1 MTQTPDST
9 SPETTPFYAQDF
21 TKPDGRALTLYGLS
35 PIELT
40 SEVPSPSDEP
50 VDARPEMR
58 WHPLRAEWV
67 IYAAHRLNR
76 TFLPPPEYNP
86 LAPTS
91 DPNHPTELPRGRYD
105 MAVFDNRFPSLSLSA
120 PQPQSVPGTDT
131 RPGTGKCEVVVF
143 SQDASGTLG
152 ELSAERVEL
161 LLRIWAD
168 RTARLEATGQ
178 IKSVLAFENRGVEVG
193 VTLHHPHGQLY
204 AYDHIPPV
212 QAQMLASAE
221 AYFEDRNQPWLSDFV
236 ATERAAAVRLV
247 LDAGEALS
255 VVPPFARYTY
265 ETWVLPSR
273 AASRLSDLTDTEV
286 SAFARVLKD
295 ALQRLDALFGMRM
308 PYLLTLHQAPL
319 GGEYPAFPLHIEI
332 YPYLRSPGKLKYLA
346 GTEQGAGEF
355 ANDNFPERA
364 AADLRAV
371 QLTVKGATVKPVKL

>member
-1 MTQTPDST
+1 MTPLSDLA
-9 SPETTPFYAQDF
+9 SPQTTPFYAQDF
-21 TKPDGRALTLYGLS
+21 TKPDGRSLTLYGLF
-35 PIELT
+35 PIELA
-40 SEVPSPSDEP
+40 SPVPSPSDEP

-58 WHPLRAEWV
+58 WHPLRGEWV
-67 IYAAHRLNR
+67 MYAAHRMGR

-91 DPNHPTELPRGRYD
+91 DPAHPTELPRGRYD
-105 MAVFDNRFPSLSLSA
+105 MAVFDNRFPSLSLLA
-120 PQPQSVPGTDT
+120 PQPEAVPGTDP

-152 ELSAERVEL
+152 GLSADRVEL

-168 RTARLEATGQ
+168 RTARLEATGK

-221 AYFEDRNQPWLSDFV
+221 AHFKDRGQPWLSDFV
-236 ATERAAAVRLV
+236 AAEREAAVRLI

-265 ETWVLPSR
+265 ETWVLPAR
-273 AASRLSDLTDTEV
+273 AASRLSDLSSAEV
-286 SAFARVLKD
+286 TSFARVLKD
-295 ALQRLDALFGMRM
+295 ALLRLDALFGVRM
-308 PYLLTLHQAPL
+308 PYLLTLHQSPL

-355 ANDNFPERA
+355 ANDNFPEGA

-371 QLTVKGATVKPVKL
+371 QL

>member
-1 MTQTPDST
+1 MTQTGTPAAST
-9 SPETTPFYAQDF
+9 FFAEDF

-35 PIELT
+35 PIEVT
-40 SEVPSPSDEP
+40 SEIPSPGGSEA

-58 WHPLRAEWV
+58 WHPLRSEWV
-67 IYAAHRLNR
+67 IYAAHRMGR

-91 DPNHPTELPRGRYD
+91 DPTNPTELPRGRYD
-105 MAVFDNRFPSLSLSA
+105 MAVFDNRFPSLSLNA
-120 PQPQSVPGTDT
+120 PQPPEVAGTAP

-152 ELSAERVEL
+152 VLPAENIEL
-161 LLRIWAD
+161 LLHIWAD
-168 RTARLEATGQ
+168 RTARLEQTGV

-204 AYDHIPPV
+204 AYDHVPPV
-212 QAQMLASAE
+212 QARMLESVQ
-221 AYFEDRNQPWLSDFV
+221 AYQEDMGRPWLPDFV
-236 ATERAAAVRLV
+236 AAEREAGLRIVH
-247 LDAGEALS
+247 DAGEALS
-255 VVPPFARYTY
+255 VVPPFARYTF
-265 ETWVLPSR
+265 ETWVLPAR
-273 AASRLSDLTDTEV
+273 AASRLSDLSQPETA
-286 SAFARVLKD
+286 AFARVLKD
-295 ALQRLDALFGMRM
+295 ALLRLDALFNVRM

-319 GGEYPAFPLHIEI
+319 DGEYPEFPLHIEI

-364 AADLRAV
+364 AADLRALELV
-371 QLTVKGATVKPVKL
+371 